1 MFDELFIHFKKLTLV
16 AHRTY
21 KIIIYEVLNI
31 T

>member
-16 AHRTY
+16 THRTY